1 MKITTLAVLSVVCL
15 LQSTT
20 QAKPTQ
26 KPKEIAKI
34 CYDTVDNSQFCT
46 TDHLG
51 NVQVFIYNAG
61 WCPPCNSEVH
71 ELSNSY
77 KQFEGKAV
85 TFASLSGEGF
95 DHGTKPDKAFLEA
108 WKAKHNIPFVVAGK
122 YKDFGKAYGASGTIP
137 FTVVVDQTGNIVAK
151 GNMSPSSVVAK
162 VKQLLGNADS
172 GSCLPDAE

>member
-122 YKDFGKAYGASGTIP
+122 YKDGIGRIRWAVGDCMSGRCVCTVFGSHAESGY
-137 FTVVVDQTGNIVAK
+137 DRRAR
-151 GNMSPSSVVAK
+151 
-162 VKQLLGNADS
+162 
-172 GSCLPDAE
+172 